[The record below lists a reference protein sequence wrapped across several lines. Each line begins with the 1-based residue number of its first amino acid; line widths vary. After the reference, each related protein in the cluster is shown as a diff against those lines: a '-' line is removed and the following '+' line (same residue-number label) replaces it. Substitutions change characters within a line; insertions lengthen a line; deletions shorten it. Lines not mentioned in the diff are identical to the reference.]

1 MSIQDTTVVS
11 FPSSTHEAST
21 GAPGGRSSFP
31 AGAKAAPDPAA
42 PAPAVDS
49 AAPVAPVAPA
59 ASAAPSPSAAPVAS
73 ASVGT
78 AVHPG
83 GSAAAGTAISA
94 GTKAADPKAGE
105 KKRSS
110 RLSED
115 KHFKIFSGSANRP
128 LAEEIGNFLGVPV
141 GETRLQRFSDG
152 ETHFQLIE
160 NVRGADVFLIQPT
173 CRPVDQHL
181 VELLIMMDALKR
193 ASAGRIT
200 VVVPYYGYARQD
212 RKDRP
217 RVAITSKLV
226 ADLLTTAGANRALFV
241 DLHAAQIQGFF
252 NIPVDH
258 LFASPVLVG
267 YFRDR
272 KLPNL
277 TVISPDA
284 GGVERARFFAQRL
297 EVPLAIVDKRRTDM
311 NVTEVMHVIG
321 DVRGRTC
328 LILDDIVDTA
338 GTLVKT
344 ADALLEQGADK
355 VYACA
360 SHAVLSGPAVERI
373 KASRMEEL
381 VVTNTIPL
389 TEEAQQVSKI
399 KVLSIAG
406 LLGRAIES
414 IHMETSVSTLFN

>member
-1 MSIQDTTVVS
+1 VSEQDTTAVP
-11 FPSSTHEAST
+11 FLSSSDSNHP
-21 GAPGGRSSFP
+21 APGHGTESSKQTSEFQLT
-31 AGAKAAPDPAA
+31 
-42 PAPAVDS
+42 
-49 AAPVAPVAPA
+49 
-59 ASAAPSPSAAPVAS
+59 PVAS
-73 ASVGT
+73 ST
-78 AVHPG
+78 KP
-83 GSAAAGTAISA
+83 SA
-94 GTKAADPKAGE
+94 E

-115 KHFKIFSGSANRP
+115 KRFKIFSGSANRP
-128 LAEEIGNFLGVPV
+128 LTEEICKFLGVPV

-152 ETHFQLIE
+152 ETHFQLLE
-160 NVRGADVFLIQPT
+160 NVRGADVFVVQPT
-173 CRPVDQHL
+173 CHPVDRNL
-181 VELLIMMDALKR
+181 VELLIMMDALRR

-200 VVVPYYGYARQD
+200 VVAPYYGYARQD

-226 ADLLTTAGANRALFV
+226 ADLLVTAGANRALFV

-267 YFRDR
+267 YFRDLN
-272 KLPNL
+272 LPNL
-277 TVISPDA
+277 TVVSPDA
-284 GGVERARFFAQRL
+284 GGVERARFFAKKM
-297 EVPLAIVDKRRTDM
+297 EVPLAIVDKRRTDI
-311 NVTEVMHVIG
+311 NITEVMNVIG
-321 DVRGRTC
+321 DVKGRTC

-344 ADALLEQGADK
+344 AEALLEQGADK

-373 KASRMEEL
+373 AASRLEEL

-389 TEEAQQVSKI
+389 SEEASKVSKI